1 VAPLAKLEYG
11 RFFDQHRS
19 GPFVAI
25 AICINCGHVKA
36 TAIEVCDA
44 CDFFPESAEDKAKSL
59 ILSTEYDIGDEYLGL
74 PKEELL
80 ALAPTVAAGEY
91 RFNER
96 EVTLLVLFGDLVMA
110 TPKSVHLWDFARTF
124 GPGCSSCSACGR

>member
-1 VAPLAKLEYG
+1 M
-11 RFFDQHRS
+11 
-19 GPFVAI
+19 
-25 AICINCGHVKA
+25 
-36 TAIEVCDA
+36 CDA
-44 CDFFPESAEDKAKSL
+44 CEFLPESPQDRAKSL

-74 PKEELL
+74 SKEELL

-110 TPKSVHLWDFARTF
+110 TPKSVLWLGLVKTF
-124 GPGCSSCSACGR
+124 GPGVLFLVGLLTIVWMCA